1 MTQSVICRGRW
12 ASLRQLQG
20 RRRVVEILV
29 GWDRYHCTY
38 SGFIKLSWLLNR
50 RLLSSLNHVVWY
62 TFHMAQKYKRFSS
75 HTAVMS
81 GHKSHHTVLR
91 LPSHVQ
97 WDDQYCI
104 STHHQLHWFCNHQ
117 FDILSWIATSSKNYG
132 DISFMFHSCQTA
144 SLHCLLICLL
154 FHPRSRLL
162 LAFLNAI
169 CNDFHI
175 LNPGQSQDEEP

>member
-81 GHKSHHTVLR
+81 GHKSHHHTVLSLWDCPHTCSGIISIVSAHITNYIDFVTINLTFFLELPHQAKIMETFALCFIHARR
-91 LPSHVQ
+91 LACIVYSFVCSFTPGA
-97 WDDQYCI
+97 DYC
-104 STHHQLHWFCNHQ
+104 LH
-117 FDILSWIATSSKNYG
+117 SSMPYVTTF
-132 DISFMFHSCQTA
+132 IF
-144 SLHCLLICLL
+144 
-154 FHPRSRLL
+154 
-162 LAFLNAI
+162 
-169 CNDFHI
+169 
-175 LNPGQSQDEEP
+175 